1 MARKDDL
8 KLLFNFMIELLK
20 DEEQTKTETVE
31 TKKTETELL
40 KETKEKV
47 DAESAK
53 HILDV
58 MKRVEILDKI
68 RRPKTVLPLNQRDED
83 EIAKIDKEI
92 IKTHQ
97 SEKPNK
103 SLDML
108 KKTLVDAKE
117 FMVDLER
124 QKPVV
129 PSMSLHELNEVEQ
142 RKSEVNSEE
151 SKNTEPKTTPKLEKT
166 PRKRK

>member
-1 MARKDDL
+1 MRNKQKL
-8 KLLFNFMIELLK
+8 KQLNP
-20 DEEQTKTETVE
+20 
-31 TKKTETELL
+31 KKTEIELL

-68 RRPKTVLPLNQRDED
+68 RRPKTILPLNQRDED
-83 EIAKIDKEI
+83 EIANIDKEI
-92 IKTHQ
+92 LKTHEA
-97 SEKPNK
+97 EKPNK

-108 KKTLVDAKE
+108 KKALVDAKE

-129 PSMSLHELNEVEQ
+129 PSVSLHELNEVEQ
-142 RKSEVNSEE
+142 RKNAAKAEE
-151 SKNTEPKTTPKLEKT
+151 IKNTEPKTTQKLEKT